1 MYNCIMKFNEK
12 NIIVENVLTNKEID
26 EIYSILKNPSRQ
38 YTNKVFN
45 QDISDF
51 NLPNIIKDKIIKY
64 AEEISGVNNLEIS
77 EYQFSRYSNTIE
89 DDGTVSRPSLFPH
102 FDETFAEPR
111 FTFDYQIGGNTEW
124 PIVVEG
130 KSFSLK
136 NNQALTFAGTH
147 QVHWRTK
154 KIFDDDQYIDMI
166 FCHLRKIGAE
176 PKEKDVNDIVM
187 SRVQKYRTEYYNE

>member
-1 MYNCIMKFNEK
+1 MHFNEK
-12 NIIVENVLTNKEID
+12 NVVIKNVLTDEEIR
-26 EIYSILKNPSRQ
+26 EIYSILQNPNRQ

-51 NLPNIIKDKIIKY
+51 NLPDPIRNKIIRY
-64 AEEISGVNNLEIS
+64 AEEISGVDNLEIS
-77 EYQFSRYSNTIE
+77 EYQFSRYSNTVE
-89 DDGTVSRPSLFPH
+89 EDGTVSRPSLFPH

-130 KSFSLK
+130 
-136 NNQALTFAGTH
+136 NNFCLNNNEALTFAGTH

-154 KIFDDDQYIDMI
+154 KVFDDSQYIDMI
-166 FCHLRKIGAE
+166 FCHLRKIGAA

-187 SRVQKYRTEYYNE
+187 GRVQKYRTEYYNE